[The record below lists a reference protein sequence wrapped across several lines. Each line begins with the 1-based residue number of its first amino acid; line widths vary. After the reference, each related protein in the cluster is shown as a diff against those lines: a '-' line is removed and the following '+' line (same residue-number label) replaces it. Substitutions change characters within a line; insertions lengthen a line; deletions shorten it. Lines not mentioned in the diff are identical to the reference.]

1 MTAYIDGKK
10 VKPFKVNYMMTGV
23 SVNKD
28 TRQIMIKYRPKY
40 WYTMI
45 IISSIFILST
55 ITWLIRK
62 KIKNK

>member
-1 MTAYIDGKK
+1 
-10 VKPFKVNYMMTGV
+10 MMTGV